1 MISVTTEALEKTDK
15 KVQTK
20 DTAPVSTK
28 PVDEEVQMKDT
39 APVSTP
45 PSSSDEEIKVVSQ
58 EQKKE
63 VTPLQT
69 PLQTPRRT
77 PRERFPIA
85 SNGKLLEV
93 AVVATTPGSG
103 PRPQRKRTLTQ
114 DITIKEKGMFRIHFF
129 YFRLLIQVGKWG
141 SYSKT
146 LDFFQVIQ
154 GVLLQEDSMH
164 VEKLL
169 VRVVGGSVPA
179 VPCLP

>member
-1 MISVTTEALEKTDK
+1 MISVTTEALEKTDEE
-15 KVQTK
+15 VQTK
-20 DTAPVSTK
+20 DTAPVSAK
-28 PVDEEVQMKDT
+28 PVDEEVQTKDT

-63 VTPLQT
+63 VT

-103 PRPQRKRTLTQ
+103 PRPQRKRTPTQ
-114 DITIKEKGMFRIHFF
+114 DITIKEKGMFHIHFF
-129 YFRLLIQVGKWG
+129 YFRLLIRVGKWG